1 VGSVEMSYVCFCDLP
16 APLKTSWTRENPGRR
31 LWGNATYDSRVCS
44 VMIEVLPLNNLSE
57 FLLIDLQ
64 YFNIQTKVACR
75 FSKWLDKPTCAK
87 GVEVLVEMTKK
98 VKDLDD
104 ENDRCMARIK
114 DLENENDSC
123 MERVK
128 HLQKGDDK
136 HMKIIKCLEK
146 ENEIYRAREKFF
158 TYALLLS

>member
-1 VGSVEMSYVCFCDLP
+1 
-16 APLKTSWTRENPGRR
+16 
-31 LWGNATYDSRVCS
+31 
-44 VMIEVLPLNNLSE
+44 
-57 FLLIDLQ
+57 
-64 YFNIQTKVACR
+64 
-75 FSKWLDKPTCAK
+75 
-87 GVEVLVEMTKK
+87 VEVLAEMTKK

-146 ENEIYRAREKFF
+146 ENEIYRARGNFLR
-158 TYALLLS
+158 TLCYCHDLQCCWLLVLHL